1 MYIIKKLFLQYK
13 THESQGGNRIFI
25 LVKTTVSLLGDN
37 QDSTETNDTYLD
49 YIKVWTTT
57 TDCGGL
63 KYVFNE
69 TFRFLKALD
78 MIVYKLLLEQTPR
91 ERVQS
96 MKW

>member
-13 THESQGGNRIFI
+13 THESQRGNRIFI
-25 LVKTTVSLLGDN
+25 LVKTTVSLLGYN
-37 QDSTETNDTYLD
+37 QDSYLD
-49 YIKVWTTT
+49 YVKVWTTT

-91 ERVQS
+91 ERVQL

>member
-13 THESQGGNRIFI
+13 THESHAERQQNIV

-49 YIKVWTTT
+49 YVKVWTTT

-63 KYVFNE
+63 KHVFNE
-69 TFRFLKALD
+69 TFRFLKAL
-78 MIVYKLLLEQTPR
+78 I
-91 ERVQS
+91 
-96 MKW
+96 

>member
-1 MYIIKKLFLQYK
+1 M
-13 THESQGGNRIFI
+13 
-25 LVKTTVSLLGDN
+25 
-37 QDSTETNDTYLD
+37 YLD
-49 YIKVWTTT
+49 YVKVWTTT

-63 KYVFNE
+63 KHVFDE

-91 ERVQS
+91 ERVQL

>member
-1 MYIIKKLFLQYK
+1 MSVIKKLFLQYK
-13 THESQGGNRIFI
+13 THESQRSNRIFI

-49 YIKVWTTT
+49 YVEVWTAT

-63 KYVFNE
+63 KHVFDE

-78 MIVYKLLLEQTPR
+78 MIVYKLLLKQTPR
-91 ERVQS
+91 ERVQL